1 MAVTAS
7 DIILTVSR
15 RYKKI
20 SLWVI
25 CAISLILLFAMNLMQ
40 DVSGLNALLV
50 SAVYSL
56 VLSFGYGEAW
66 HRAAKSSPTALTR
79 FYLVAMVIRLLL
91 GAVVVLVYCML
102 MKDNRDAIIRFVIIF
117 SIFYAATIILDAIY
131 FARVEKKNIINKKK

>member
-1 MAVTAS
+1 MAVIAN

-40 DVSGLNALLV
+40 NVSGLNALLV

-56 VLSFGYGEAW
+56 VLSFGYGEVW
-66 HRAAKSSPTALTR
+66 YRAAKSSPTALTR

-91 GAVVVLVYCML
+91 GAVVVLVYCLL

-117 SIFYAATIILDAIY
+117 SIFYAATIMLDAIY